1 LTGLSELTSKG
12 KLIEGAQLGNLLKS
26 SVAVFPEGAPAWYP
40 QFSHAVYTNLHAA
53 ATGSISVADAV
64 KAIADTANKLAN
76 GS

>member
-1 LTGLSELTSKG
+1 
-12 KLIEGAQLGNLLKS
+12 
-26 SVAVFPEGAPAWYP
+26 
-40 QFSHAVYTNLHAA
+40 VYTNLHAA